1 MLGRSVAF
9 MDGAKCSAF
18 YILYCAVSAA
28 LFVREKTM
36 PLRLSSSTGLATMFV
51 QGSNA
56 QGLAK
61 MNDLQVC
68 GLTFCAFNNELA
80 RQIPPWDTSARLDKR
95 HCRVQ
100 RFKCKPWQFMS
111 FLRHWPGW
119 AGLLEIQCWG

>member
-36 PLRLSSSTGLATMFV
+36 SSRLSTWVCFHNVRSRFK
-51 QGSNA
+51 NA

-61 MNDLQVC
+61 INDLQVC

-80 RQIPPWDTSARLDKR
+80 RQIPPWDTSARFDKR